1 MKLMVLDGNS
11 LVNRAFFGIK
21 LLTTKDGR
29 YTNAIYGFQNI
40 LLNLL
45 AAHKPDAVAI
55 AWDERAPTFRHTAYD
70 GYKATRHGMPEELAQ
85 QMPVLKELLTDLGF
99 VQVSKAGWE
108 ADDILGTLAAACEAA
123 GGTTLLA
130 TGDRDSLQL
139 VDDATTV
146 LLATNKETI
155 PMDPA
160 AIREKYGIEPPQLID
175 VKSLM
180 GDASDNIPG
189 VPGIGEKTAL
199 ALISK
204 FGSLQGVYDN
214 IDDKAVKP
222 GQRAKLTANRDKA
235 DLSYML
241 GTIRKDAPIETDP
254 AAYLRQPGD
263 PAAAAQLLAALEM
276 HKLVDRWGLNGGTAP
291 APSENAA
298 PLETVEPS
306 PLPLLLEGRFYAARN
321 ADGDWYL
328 VQGQDVYLPDTDRLA
343 AILDS
348 GAELWAF
355 DAKPLYRLALEH
367 GGIGSA
373 LRFDG
378 KLAAYL
384 LNPSASGYEVH
395 SLAAEYGVHAAFAC
409 EAAPDAGVLAGLC
422 DTLAAALDESGQ
434 RKLLDEM
441 ELPLAR
447 VLADMERIGFAID
460 ADGIRAFG
468 DSLRSE
474 LDGILHNIYTEVGY
488 EFNVNSPKK
497 LGEALFDKLGLPPR
511 KKNARG
517 YSTDAETLES
527 LRPYNQVIDEI
538 LKYRTYAKLLSTY
551 VDGLLN
557 AEAADGRVHSTFIQT
572 EARTGRISSTEPN
585 LQNIPVRMELGRE
598 IRKLFVPREGCVL
611 VDADYSQIELRVL
624 AHMSNDKNLIQ
635 AYRQA
640 EADRAAAEELLS
652 DPEMRELAQEEL
664 TAAREEMERL
674 RQELKLLLLPKDPN
688 DRKNV
693 ILEIRGGVGGE
704 ESALFAHSLLRMY
717 TMYAESRGWK
727 LEIASINE
735 TELGGVKDC
744 SAVIEGDG
752 AWSRLKFESGVHRVQ
767 RVPETESGGRIH
779 TSAATVAVLPEMEP
793 VDVELNPADIEMQ
806 VYRASGAG
814 GQHVNKTSSAVR
826 LIHKPT
832 GTVVEC
838 QQERSQFQNRD
849 KAMRLLAS
857 RLYEAEQEKVEG
869 AYTAQRRR
877 QVGTGMR
884 NERIRTYNFP
894 QGRVTDHRIG
904 LTLYRLESVMDGD
917 LDEIIDALVTADQA
931 ERLRSQGTD

>member
-146 LLATNKETI
+146 LLATNKETL

-474 LDGILHNIYTEVGY
+474 LDGILHNIYTAVGY
-488 EFNVNSPKK
+488 SFNVNSPKQ

-527 LRPYNQVIDEI
+527 LRPYSPVIDEI

-585 LQNIPVRMELGRE
+585 LQNIPIRTELGSRL
-598 IRKLFVPREGCVL
+598 RSYFVAGEGETL
-611 VDADYSQIELRVL
+611 VDADYSQIELRIL
-624 AHMSNDKNLIQ
+624 AHITGDEHMQQ
-635 AYRQA
+635 AFLNGADIHRSTAAKIYHIPENEVTPQLRSA
-640 EADRAAAEELLS
+640 SKAINFGIMYGKGAYSLSKDLGIPVKEADTFLKTYLDTFPKVDGYMKDCIAHAKDKGYVETLFGRRRAL
-652 DPEMRELAQEEL
+652 PELASSNFQVRASGERMARNTPIQG
-664 TAAREEMERL
+664 TAADIIKLAMVHVWQRLRDEKLQARLLLQVHDELIVEAPEGEIDEVKRILKEEME
-674 RQELKLLLLPKDPN
+674 
-688 DRKNV
+688 NV
-693 ILEIRGGVGGE
+693 VHYSVPL
-704 ESALFAHSLLRMY
+704 
-717 TMYAESRGWK
+717 T
-727 LEIASINE
+727 
-735 TELGGVKDC
+735 TELGVG
-744 SAVIEGDG
+744 
-752 AWSRLKFESGVHRVQ
+752 
-767 RVPETESGGRIH
+767 
-779 TSAATVAVLPEMEP
+779 
-793 VDVELNPADIEMQ
+793 
-806 VYRASGAG
+806 
-814 GQHVNKTSSAVR
+814 KTW
-826 LIHKPT
+826 L
-832 GTVVEC
+832 
-838 QQERSQFQNRD
+838 
-849 KAMRLLAS
+849 
-857 RLYEAEQEKVEG
+857 EA
-869 AYTAQRRR
+869 
-877 QVGTGMR
+877 
-884 NERIRTYNFP
+884 
-894 QGRVTDHRIG
+894 H
-904 LTLYRLESVMDGD
+904 
-917 LDEIIDALVTADQA
+917 
-931 ERLRSQGTD
+931 

>member
-373 LRFDG
+373 L
-378 KLAAYL
+378 
-384 LNPSASGYEVH
+384 
-395 SLAAEYGVHAAFAC
+395 
-409 EAAPDAGVLAGLC
+409 
-422 DTLAAALDESGQ
+422 
-434 RKLLDEM
+434 LDEM

-474 LDGILHNIYTEVGY
+474 LDGILNNIYTAVGY
-488 EFNVNSPKK
+488 PFNVNSPKQ

-527 LRPYNQVIDEI
+527 LRPYSPVIDEI

-585 LQNIPVRMELGRE
+585 LQNIPIRTELGSRL
-598 IRKLFVPREGCVL
+598 RGYFVAGEGETL
-611 VDADYSQIELRVL
+611 VDADYSQIELRIL
-624 AHMSNDKNLIQ
+624 AHITGDEHMQQ
-635 AYRQA
+635 AFLNGADIHRSTAAKIYHIPESEVTPQLRSA
-640 EADRAAAEELLS
+640 SKAINFGIMYGKGAYSLSKDLGIPVKEADTFLKTYLDTFPKVDGYMKDCIAHAKDKGYVETLFGRRRAL
-652 DPEMRELAQEEL
+652 PELASSNFQVRASGERMARNTPIQG
-664 TAAREEMERL
+664 TAADIIKLAMVHVWQRLRDEKLQARLLLQVHDELIVEAPEAEIDEVKRILKEEME
-674 RQELKLLLLPKDPN
+674 
-688 DRKNV
+688 NV
-693 ILEIRGGVGGE
+693 VHYSVPLTTEVGVGKTWLE
-704 ESALFAHSLLRMY
+704 AH
-717 TMYAESRGWK
+717 
-727 LEIASINE
+727 
-735 TELGGVKDC
+735 
-744 SAVIEGDG
+744 
-752 AWSRLKFESGVHRVQ
+752 
-767 RVPETESGGRIH
+767 
-779 TSAATVAVLPEMEP
+779 
-793 VDVELNPADIEMQ
+793 
-806 VYRASGAG
+806 
-814 GQHVNKTSSAVR
+814 
-826 LIHKPT
+826 
-832 GTVVEC
+832 
-838 QQERSQFQNRD
+838 
-849 KAMRLLAS
+849 
-857 RLYEAEQEKVEG
+857 
-869 AYTAQRRR
+869 
-877 QVGTGMR
+877 
-884 NERIRTYNFP
+884 
-894 QGRVTDHRIG
+894 
-904 LTLYRLESVMDGD
+904 
-917 LDEIIDALVTADQA
+917 
-931 ERLRSQGTD
+931 

>member
-146 LLATNKETI
+146 LLATNRETI

-343 AILDS
+343 GFVGRLNHQKNPLFLMEVFAAMAAQDPHWKLLLVGTGEMEPEMRAAAARRGLTDRVIFAGVQSDVP
-348 GAELWAF
+348 AFMNAF
-355 DAKPLYRLALEH
+355 DLFLLPSNFEGSPVTLVEAQGCGVPCLASTNVPDD
-367 GGIGSA
+367 GSVTD
-373 LRFDG
+373 L
-378 KLAAYL
+378 
-384 LNPSASGYEVH
+384 VH
-395 SLAAEYGVHAAFAC
+395 F
-409 EAAPDAGVLAGLC
+409 
-422 DTLAAALDESGQ
+422 
-434 RKLLDEM
+434 
-441 ELPLAR
+441 LPLAAP
-447 VLADMERIGFAID
+447 LTDWAAKAEAI
-460 ADGIRAFG
+460 AAHG
-468 DSLRSE
+468 DHDDHWAALSAA
-474 LDGILHNIYTEVGY
+474 GY
-488 EFNVNSPKK
+488 ELKTAARRMEQ
-497 LGEALFDKLGLPPR
+497 LYDKLGGH
-511 KKNARG
+511 A
-517 YSTDAETLES
+517 
-527 LRPYNQVIDEI
+527 
-538 LKYRTYAKLLSTY
+538 
-551 VDGLLN
+551 
-557 AEAADGRVHSTFIQT
+557 
-572 EARTGRISSTEPN
+572 
-585 LQNIPVRMELGRE
+585 
-598 IRKLFVPREGCVL
+598 
-611 VDADYSQIELRVL
+611 
-624 AHMSNDKNLIQ
+624 
-635 AYRQA
+635 
-640 EADRAAAEELLS
+640 
-652 DPEMRELAQEEL
+652 
-664 TAAREEMERL
+664 
-674 RQELKLLLLPKDPN
+674 
-688 DRKNV
+688 
-693 ILEIRGGVGGE
+693 
-704 ESALFAHSLLRMY
+704 
-717 TMYAESRGWK
+717 
-727 LEIASINE
+727 
-735 TELGGVKDC
+735 
-744 SAVIEGDG
+744 
-752 AWSRLKFESGVHRVQ
+752 
-767 RVPETESGGRIH
+767 
-779 TSAATVAVLPEMEP
+779 
-793 VDVELNPADIEMQ
+793 
-806 VYRASGAG
+806 
-814 GQHVNKTSSAVR
+814 
-826 LIHKPT
+826 
-832 GTVVEC
+832 
-838 QQERSQFQNRD
+838 
-849 KAMRLLAS
+849 
-857 RLYEAEQEKVEG
+857 
-869 AYTAQRRR
+869 
-877 QVGTGMR
+877 
-884 NERIRTYNFP
+884 
-894 QGRVTDHRIG
+894 
-904 LTLYRLESVMDGD
+904 
-917 LDEIIDALVTADQA
+917 
-931 ERLRSQGTD
+931 

>member
-55 AWDERAPTFRHTAYD
+55 AWDERAPTFRHNAYD

-180 GDASDNIPG
+180 GDSSDNIPG

-214 IDDKAVKP
+214 LEDKAVKP

-241 GTIRKDAPIETDP
+241 GTIRRDAPIETDP
-254 AAYLRQPGD
+254 NAYIRCPGD
-263 PAAAAQLLAALEM
+263 PAAAAQMLAALEM
-276 HKLVDRWGLNGGTAP
+276 HKLVDRWGLESGAAP
-291 APSENAA
+291 AAAADAA
-298 PLETVEPS
+298 PVQAVEPS
-306 PLPLLLEGRFYAARN
+306 PLPLLLEGRFYAAQN
-321 ADGDWYL
+321 VTKTGDGSWYL
-328 VQGQDVYLPDTDRLA
+328 VQGSEVYLPDTDRLA
-343 AILDS
+343 ALLD
-348 GAELWAF
+348 GDAEIWAF
-355 DAKPLYRLALEH
+355 DAKPLYRLALAH
-367 GGIGSA
+367 GGVGKA

-384 LNPSASGYEVH
+384 LNPSASGYEVK
-395 SLAAEYGVHAAFAC
+395 SLAAEYGVHAAFHC
-409 EAAPDAGVLAGLC
+409 EDTPDAGVLAGLC

-460 ADGIRAFG
+460 AAGIRAFG
-468 DSLRSE
+468 DSLRGE

-488 EFNVNSPKK
+488 EFNVNSPKQ

-511 KKNARG
+511 KKTARG

-527 LRPYNQVIDEI
+527 LRPYSPVIDEI

-585 LQNIPVRMELGRE
+585 LQNIPIRTELGSRL
-598 IRKLFVPREGCVL
+598 RGYFVAGEGETL
-611 VDADYSQIELRVL
+611 VDADYSQIELRIL
-624 AHMSNDKNLIQ
+624 AHITGDEHMQQ
-635 AYRQA
+635 AFLNGADIHRSTAAKIYHIPESEVTPQLRSA
-640 EADRAAAEELLS
+640 SKAINFGIMYGKGAYSLSRDLGISVKEADSFLKTYLDTFPKVDSYMKDCIAHAKDKGYVETLFGRRRAL
-652 DPEMRELAQEEL
+652 PELASSNFQVRASGERMARNTPIQG
-664 TAAREEMERL
+664 TAADIIKLAMVHVWQRLREEKLQARLLLQVHDELIVEAPEAECDEVKRILKEEME
-674 RQELKLLLLPKDPN
+674 
-688 DRKNV
+688 NV
-693 ILEIRGGVGGE
+693 VHYSVPL
-704 ESALFAHSLLRMY
+704 
-717 TMYAESRGWK
+717 T
-727 LEIASINE
+727 
-735 TELGGVKDC
+735 TE
-744 SAVIEGDG
+744 
-752 AWSRLKFESGVHRVQ
+752 
-767 RVPETESGGRIH
+767 
-779 TSAATVAVLPEMEP
+779 
-793 VDVELNPADIEMQ
+793 
-806 VYRASGAG
+806 
-814 GQHVNKTSSAVR
+814 
-826 LIHKPT
+826 
-832 GTVVEC
+832 
-838 QQERSQFQNRD
+838 
-849 KAMRLLAS
+849 
-857 RLYEAEQEKVEG
+857 
-869 AYTAQRRR
+869 
-877 QVGTGMR
+877 VGTGK
-884 NERIRTYNFP
+884 TWLAA
-894 QGRVTDHRIG
+894 H
-904 LTLYRLESVMDGD
+904 
-917 LDEIIDALVTADQA
+917 
-931 ERLRSQGTD
+931 